1 MSELIYLDHHA
12 TTPVDARVLEAML
25 PFFTEHFGNAASR
38 AHAFG
43 HRAADAVEEARRQVA
58 ELVGA
63 SPRTIVFTS
72 GATESDNLALK
83 GVMHAYREK
92 GDHLIVPVTEHKAV
106 LDSAT
111 RLEGEGFRV
120 TRVPVDQTGRV
131 DPATIA
137 AAIEE
142 KTVLVSVML
151 CNNEV
156 GTVQDIGAI
165 GAITRER
172 GVLFHCDASQGLGYL
187 DFDVDAMNVDLA
199 SFNAHKLYGPKG
211 VGALFVRRSGPR
223 VRLVAEADGGGQEHG
238 MRAGTPNVP
247 GIVGFGAAAAIQR
260 AEGRAEAE
268 RLQRLRSRLAE
279 RVLAL
284 EATDLNGPPLDGP
297 RHPANLNVSFAGID
311 GEGLL
316 LALSKVVAVSSGAA
330 CTSASTEPSYV
341 LRAMGLDA
349 DRAGTSIRFGLGRHT
364 DEAQI
369 DAVADHVVDT
379 VAQLRAQSPLW
390 RQRGQS
396 IDW

>member
-1 MSELIYLDHHA
+1 MDEPIYMDYHA
-12 TTPVDARVLEAML
+12 TTPVDARVVEAML
-25 PFFTEHFGNAASR
+25 PYFTEHFGNAASR

-58 ELVGA
+58 SLVGA
-63 SPRTIVFTS
+63 SARTIVFTS

-83 GVMHAYREK
+83 GVMHAYREE
-92 GDHLIVPVTEHKAV
+92 GDHLVVPETEHKAV

-120 TRVPVDQTGRV
+120 TRVPVSETGVV
-131 DPATIA
+131 DPAAIA
-137 AAIEE
+137 DAIEE
-142 KTVLVSVML
+142 RTVLVSVML

-156 GTVQDIGAI
+156 GTVNDIGAI

-172 GVLFHCDASQGLGYL
+172 GVLLHCDASQGLGYL
-187 DFDVDAMNVDLA
+187 DFDVDAMQVDLA

-223 VRLVAEADGGGQEHG
+223 VRLIAESDGGGQEHG
-238 MRAGTPNVP
+238 LRAGTPNVP
-247 GIVGFGAAAAIQR
+247 GIVGFGVAAAIQQS
-260 AEGRAEAE
+260 EGETEA
-268 RLQRLRSRLAE
+268 QRLRALRARLAD

-284 EATDLNGPPLDGP
+284 EATDLNGPALDGP
-297 RHPANLNVSFAGID
+297 RHPGNLNVSFAGVD

-316 LALSKVVAVSSGAA
+316 LALAKRVAVSSGAA

-341 LRAMGLDA
+341 LRAMGLDR
-349 DRAGTSIRFGLGRHT
+349 DRAATSIRFGLGRPT
-364 DEAQI
+364 DEAQV
-369 DAVADHVVDT
+369 DAVAAHVEET
-379 VAQLRAQSPLW
+379 VERLRAQSPLW
-390 RQRGQS
+390 RLRDQD

>member
-1 MSELIYLDHHA
+1 MGGPIYMDHHA

-25 PFFTEHFGNAASR
+25 PYFAEHYGNAASR
-38 AHAFG
+38 AHPFG
-43 HRAADAVEEARRQVA
+43 HRAADAVEEARRRVA
-58 ELVGA
+58 SLVGA
-63 SPRTIVFTS
+63 PSRTLVFTS

-83 GVMHAYREK
+83 GVMHAYRDE
-92 GDHLIVPVTEHKAV
+92 GDHLIVAETEHKAI

-120 TRVPVDQTGRV
+120 TRLPVGETGVV
-131 DPATIA
+131 DPEAVA

-142 KTVLVSVML
+142 RTVLVSVML

-156 GTVQDIGAI
+156 GAVNDIAAI

-172 GVLFHCDASQGLGYL
+172 GVLLHCDASQGLGYL
-187 DFDVDAMNVDLA
+187 GFDVDAMKVDLA

-238 MRAGTPNVP
+238 LRAGTPNVP
-247 GIVGFGAAAAIQR
+247 GIVGFGAAAAIQE
-260 AEGRAEAE
+260 AEGATEAE
-268 RLQRLRSRLAE
+268 RLRQLRDRLAG
-279 RVLAL
+279 RLLAL
-284 EATDLNGPPLDGP
+284 EATELNGPPLAGP
-297 RHPANLNVSFAGID
+297 RHPGNLNVSFGGID

-316 LALSKVVAVSSGAA
+316 LALVKRVAVSSGAA

-341 LRAMGLDA
+341 LRAMGLGR
-349 DRAGTSIRFGLGRHT
+349 DRAATSIRFGLGRKN
-364 DEAQI
+364 DEA
-369 DAVADHVVDT
+369 AVAAVAEHVEAT
-379 VAQLRAQSPLW
+379 VARLRAQSPLW
-390 RQRGQS
+390 RQRGEA